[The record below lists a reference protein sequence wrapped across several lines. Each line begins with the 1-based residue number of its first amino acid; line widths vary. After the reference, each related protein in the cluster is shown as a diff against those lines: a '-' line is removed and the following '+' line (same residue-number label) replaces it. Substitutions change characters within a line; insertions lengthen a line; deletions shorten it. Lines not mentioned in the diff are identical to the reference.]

1 QWLLPDTALPQYLEQ
16 PGTSMKDYEIIV
28 KRKTSILIVDIRLSA
43 GLMRI
48 FNIIQIIFTYKV
60 ILYLID

>member
-1 QWLLPDTALPQYLEQ
+1 
-16 PGTSMKDYEIIV
+16 MKDYEIIV

-48 FNIIQIIFTYKV
+48 FNILQIIFTCKV

>member
-1 QWLLPDTALPQYLEQ
+1 LPQYLEQ